1 MTLRMTPLFQHLIQ
15 QLTPTVLRRM
25 TGTALAAGLVLGVA
39 APSLHAQALP
49 TTAIDSIVAVVDED
63 VILRSELDQAVANI
77 RAQYRG
83 QENALPPAD
92 VLERQVLDRLILMRL
107 QVTRAEDNG
116 IRVSD
121 AELDQAVS
129 GIAQQNGIS
138 TDDMRSQLAADGMS
152 FSGFRET
159 LRDELTVQRLRQ
171 ALTQSRVN
179 VSDAEV
185 EVELA
190 SQANSGGQVHLGDIL
205 VAVDD
210 GASPVDVEAAQSK
223 IADIKRQIDG
233 GMAFE
238 AAAIRY
244 SDAPNALDGGDLGWR
259 NVNEVP
265 RLFAEVVRTQPVD
278 TVTEPMRGPSGFH
291 LLKIIERRDENARQ
305 TATEYH
311 AQSIVILRSELVSDA
326 EAKTRIDAIRDR
338 VTSGGEDFG
347 AVAKATSEDTRT
359 RDLDGDMGWFKLED
373 YGASVARVITTLKD
387 GEVSEPFP
395 SNVGWHLI
403 KRLGEREQD
412 VTEELK
418 RNQARE
424 TVGKRKA
431 EEEYE
436 SFLRELRSE
445 AYIENRLTG

>member
-1 MTLRMTPLFQHLIQ
+1 M
-15 QLTPTVLRRM
+15 
-25 TGTALAAGLVLGVA
+25 
-39 APSLHAQALP
+39 
-49 TTAIDSIVAVVDED
+49 
-63 VILRSELDQAVANI
+63 
-77 RAQYRG
+77 
-83 QENALPPAD
+83 
-92 VLERQVLDRLILMRL
+92 
-107 QVTRAEDNG
+107 
-116 IRVSD
+116 
-121 AELDQAVS
+121 
-129 GIAQQNGIS
+129 
-138 TDDMRSQLAADGMS
+138 
-152 FSGFRET
+152 
-159 LRDELTVQRLRQ
+159 
-171 ALTQSRVN
+171 
-179 VSDAEV
+179 
-185 EVELA
+185 
-190 SQANSGGQVHLGDIL
+190 
-205 VAVDD
+205 
-210 GASPVDVEAAQSK
+210 
-223 IADIKRQIDG
+223 
-233 GMAFE
+233 
-238 AAAIRY
+238 
-244 SDAPNALDGGDLGWR
+244 
-259 NVNEVP
+259 
-265 RLFAEVVRTQPVD
+265 
-278 TVTEPMRGPSGFH
+278 
-291 LLKIIERRDENARQ
+291 
-305 TATEYH
+305 
-311 AQSIVILRSELVSDA
+311 ILRSELVSDA

>member
-25 TGTALAAGLVLGVA
+25 AGTALAAGLVLGVA

-171 ALTQSRVN
+171 ALT
-179 VSDAEV
+179 
-185 EVELA
+185 
-190 SQANSGGQVHLGDIL
+190 
-205 VAVDD
+205 
-210 GASPVDVEAAQSK
+210 
-223 IADIKRQIDG
+223 
-233 GMAFE
+233 
-238 AAAIRY
+238 
-244 SDAPNALDGGDLGWR
+244 
-259 NVNEVP
+259 
-265 RLFAEVVRTQPVD
+265 
-278 TVTEPMRGPSGFH
+278 
-291 LLKIIERRDENARQ
+291 
-305 TATEYH
+305 
-311 AQSIVILRSELVSDA
+311 
-326 EAKTRIDAIRDR
+326 
-338 VTSGGEDFG
+338 
-347 AVAKATSEDTRT
+347 
-359 RDLDGDMGWFKLED
+359 
-373 YGASVARVITTLKD
+373 
-387 GEVSEPFP
+387 
-395 SNVGWHLI
+395 
-403 KRLGEREQD
+403 
-412 VTEELK
+412 
-418 RNQARE
+418 
-424 TVGKRKA
+424 
-431 EEEYE
+431 
-436 SFLRELRSE
+436 
-445 AYIENRLTG
+445 

>member
-1 MTLRMTPLFQHLIQ
+1 MTRTFQHLLSTLPRPAIRAFSA
-15 QLTPTVLRRM
+15 T
-25 TGTALAAGLVLGVA
+25 LAAFLLLGSA
-39 APSLHAQALP
+39 APAGMAQALP
-49 TTAIDSIVAVVDED
+49 TEPVDSIVAVVDED

-83 QENALPPAD
+83 QDGALPPAN
-92 VLERQVLDRLILMRL
+92 VLEQQVLDRLILVRL
-107 QVTRAEDNG
+107 QVARAEGNG
-116 IRVSD
+116 IRISD
-121 AELDQAVS
+121 AELDQAVAN
-129 GIAQQNGIS
+129 IAQQNGIGIDS
-138 TDDMRSQLAADGMS
+138 MRAQLAADGINYNS
-152 FSGFRET
+152 FRET
-159 LRDELTVQRLRQ
+159 LRDEITVQRLRQ

-190 SQANSGGQVHLGDIL
+190 SLANSGGQVHLADIL
-205 VAVDD
+205 VALED
-210 GASPVDVEAAQSK
+210 GASPLDVEAAK
-223 IADIKRQIDG
+223 NKVADIKRQIDG
-233 GMAFE
+233 GLAFE

-265 RLFAEVVRTQPVD
+265 RLFTEVVRSQPVG

-291 LLKIIERRDENARQ
+291 LLKILERRDDDARQ

-311 AQSIVILRSELVSDA
+311 ALSIVILRSELVPDA
-326 EAKTRIDAIRDR
+326 EAKARIEAIRER

-347 AVAKATSEDTRT
+347 EVAKAESEDTRT
-359 RDLDGDMGWFKLED
+359 RDLNGDMGWFKAED
-373 YGASVARVITTLKD
+373 YGASVARVISGLDD
-387 GEVSEPFP
+387 GEVSQPFP

-403 KRLGEREQD
+403 KRLGMREQD

-418 RNQARE
+418 REQARE
-424 TVGKRKA
+424 TVAKRKA
-431 EEEYE
+431 EEEYA

>member
-1 MTLRMTPLFQHLIQ
+1 MTPKFP
-15 QLTPTVLRRM
+15 TPTALRRAA
-25 TGTALAAGLVLGVA
+25 GAVLAAALMFGASA
-39 APSLHAQALP
+39 AAVYAQSLS
-49 TTAIDSIVAVVDED
+49 TTPVDSIVAVVDED

-83 QENALPPAD
+83 QNEALPPTE

-116 IRVSD
+116 IRISD
-121 AELDQAVS
+121 AELDQTVS

-138 TDDMRSQLAADGMS
+138 TDSMRAQLAADGMS

-185 EVELA
+185 DVELA
-190 SQANSGGQVHLGDIL
+190 SQANSGGQVHLSDIL

-210 GASPVDVEAAQSK
+210 GASPLDVEAAKSK
-223 IADIKRQIDG
+223 VADIKRQIDG
-233 GMAFE
+233 GLAFE

-265 RLFAEVVRTQPVD
+265 RLFTEVVKTQPVG

-291 LLKIIERRDENARQ
+291 LLKITERRDENERQ

-311 AQSIVILRSELVSDA
+311 AQSIVILRSELVPDA
-326 EAKTRIDAIRDR
+326 EAHARIDAARER

-347 AVAKATSEDTRT
+347 SVAKEVSEDTRT
-359 RDLDGDMGWFKLED
+359 RDLNGDMGWFKADD
-373 YGASVARVITTLKD
+373 YGASVARVITTLED
-387 GEVSEPFP
+387 GEVSQPFP

-403 KRLGEREQD
+403 KRLGVREQD
-412 VTEELK
+412 VTEEL
-418 RNQARE
+418 RRAQARE

-436 SFLRELRSE
+436 SFLRQLRSE

>member
-1 MTLRMTPLFQHLIQ
+1 MTLRMTPTFEHLI
-15 QLTPTVLRRM
+15 PSSLRRLQRM
-25 TGTALAAGLVLGVA
+25 PGIAIVAGLLLAALP
-39 APSLHAQALP
+39 PSLLAQSLP
-49 TTAIDSIVAVVDED
+49 TTPVDSIVAVVDED

-83 QENALPPAD
+83 EASALPPAN

-107 QVTRAEDNG
+107 QVTRATDNG

-121 AELDQAVS
+121 AELDQTVA

-138 TDDMRSQLAADGMS
+138 IDDMRRQLMADGIS
-152 FSGFRET
+152 YAGFRET

-171 ALTQSRVN
+171 ALVQSRVN

-190 SQANSGGQVHLGDIL
+190 SQGISGGQVHLADIL
-205 VAVDD
+205 VAVED
-210 GASPVDVEAAQSK
+210 GASPLEVEAAQSK
-223 IADIKRQIDG
+223 VADIKRQIDA

-238 AAAIRY
+238 AAAIRF
-244 SDAPNALDGGDLGWR
+244 SDAPNALEGGDLGWR

-265 RLFAEVVRTQPVD
+265 RLFTEVVASQPVG

-291 LLKIIERRDENARQ
+291 LLKIIERRDEGARQ
-305 TATEYH
+305 TATEYN
-311 AQSIVILRSELVSDA
+311 AQSIVVLRSELVSDA
-326 EAKTRIDAIRDR
+326 EARAKIDATRVR

-347 AVAKATSEDTRT
+347 EVAKEVSEDTRT
-359 RDLDGDMGWFKLED
+359 RDLNGDMGWFKADD
-373 YGASVARVITTLKD
+373 YGASVARVITALDD

-403 KRLGEREQD
+403 KRLGMREQD
-412 VTEELK
+412 VTEEL
-418 RNQARE
+418 RRDQARE
-424 TVGKRKA
+424 TVGRRKA

-436 SFLRELRSE
+436 SFLRQLRSE
-445 AYIENRLTG
+445 AYIENRLTS